1 MKLDVI
7 HEEYGSRPAVK
18 LPDTGFLNLLGE
30 EGLRKLI
37 SDHYELLVISE
48 VKHLFPNN
56 KDKLEAAKMRASDF
70 FIQICGGHS
79 YYNDNQGK
87 PMMTKRHELFSIT
100 PHARNIWLACYRQLL
115 PGLKL
120 PEPLILSFWNYL
132 NVFSLWMVNT
142 RGEGNYDKLKID
154 A

>member
-1 MKLDVI
+1 MKLDII
-7 HEEYGSRPAVK
+7 HEEFGLRPGVK
-18 LPDTGFLNLLGE
+18 LPDPGFLILLRE

-37 SDHYELLVISE
+37 SDHYELLIKSE
-48 VKHLFPNN
+48 AKHLFPDN
-56 KDKLEAAKMRASDF
+56 KEELETAKLRASDF

-87 PMMTKRHELFSIT
+87 PMMTKRHEPFSIT
-100 PHARNIWLACYRQLL
+100 PHARNIWLDCYRQLL

-120 PEPLILSFWNYL
+120 PDPLILSFWNYL
-132 NVFSLWMVNT
+132 NAFSLWMVNT
-142 RGEGNYDKLKID
+142 REEGNYSELKID